1 MPQSGTYGSVG
12 ALGGNPRATRQP
24 AMPRTEPQERRVA
37 ESPDHADHGKS
48 SRLINL
54 MIRHASVLKT
64 LCVTSYGS
72 QKVARSSKRE
82 PQRRPSGRRIR
93 SAVIHPAGYLIPQIR
108 DTQFADRL
116 QGERHCMIR
125 QVLFNS

>member
-82 PQRRPSGRRIR
+82 PQRRPSGQYGLPILTKRSPESLSANWGIANLGIR
-93 SAVIHPAGYLIPQIR
+93 
-108 DTQFADRL
+108 
-116 QGERHCMIR
+116 
-125 QVLFNS
+125 